1 MENPKKNKINFHQRS
16 GVDRRKE
23 SRINIR
29 SLIFGGR
36 RKNIRRREDKQ
47 KFFFVDQYNA
57 FYFSAI
63 VIILVLSA
71 ADALLTLFLINNGAI
86 ELNPIMAFYIQ
97 VGPYWFFATKYAL
110 TSVGVF
116 TLLIFRYIYIK
127 PFKIP
132 TGSMLYFFVAVFITI
147 VSWQFYLISNLMI

>member
-1 MENPKKNKINFHQRS
+1 MDILQKNKINVHKRL

-23 SRINIR
+23 NRINIR

-36 RKNIRRREDKQ
+36 RKNIRRKVDKQ

-63 VIILVLSA
+63 VIILTLSA
-71 ADALLTLFLINNGAI
+71 VDALLTLFLINNGAI

-110 TSVGVF
+110 TIIGVV
-116 TLLIFRYIYIK
+116 TLLMFRNIYIR
-127 PFKIP
+127 PFKIH
-132 TGSMLYFFVAVFITI
+132 TGSLLYFFLAVFITI
-147 VSWQFYLISNLMI
+147 VSWQFYLISNLVI